1 MIIETVSYR
10 VLIHFQFKPSA
21 RPTLR
26 NDVSHFGK
34 SRQNHRHP
42 QNLFY
47 FFIYLISR
55 RNNILLIP
63 RRLRMT
69 FPSILF
75 LRSIFAGYSLA
86 KAATGSSCAA
96 FRAGKKPNTIPI
108 MLEQT
113 KAATIE
119 VVE

>member
-1 MIIETVSYR
+1 
-10 VLIHFQFKPSA
+10 
-21 RPTLR
+21 
-26 NDVSHFGK
+26 
-34 SRQNHRHP
+34 
-42 QNLFY
+42 
-47 FFIYLISR
+47 
-55 RNNILLIP
+55 
-63 RRLRMT
+63 MT

>member
-21 RPTLR
+21 RPTFL
-26 NDVSHFGK
+26 SGK
-34 SRQNHRHP
+34 VGKTIVIRKTCSI
-42 QNLFY
+42 
-47 FFIYLISR
+47 FFIYLTSR